1 MLLLTGATGL
11 VGCALLARLTATGR
25 PVRDPGTSSLLLLER
40 MALLPVAAISGGS
53 RPAVLPPIWAPRRRI
68 SDVLDAI

>member
-1 MLLLTGATGL
+1 VLLLTGATGL

-40 MALLPVAAISGGS
+40 MALLPVAAISGSG
-53 RPAVLPPIWAPRRRI
+53 PAVFPPIWAPRRRI